1 MIRLELDWGASREYV
16 EQAEP
21 MKEVVE
27 SIQNDLQDYVNKSGM
42 DTVKQYLSTHYF
54 DQTGYRYSSFL
65 EDIQSGSGMFIASKF
80 LCDYSQKEYPL
91 CGPALD
97 IMHRITAA
105 KIAQERIFGEI
116 EANNAFEQWVVGDH
130 DT

>member
-1 MIRLELDWGASREYV
+1 MIKVQLDWGAAREYV

-27 SIQNDLQDYVNKSGM
+27 FIQNDLQEYVNESGM

-54 DQTGYRYSSFL
+54 DETGYRYNSLL
-65 EDIQSGSGMFIASKF
+65 EDAGTWARNDVLSA
-80 LCDYSQKEYPL
+80 
-91 CGPALD
+91 
-97 IMHRITAA
+97 MHRITAA
-105 KIAQERIFGEI
+105 RIAQERIFGEE
-116 EANNAFEQWVVGDH
+116 EAERAFAQWVLGHH

>member
-1 MIRLELDWGASREYV
+1 MIKVELDWGAAREYV

-27 SIQNDLQDYVNKSGM
+27 FIQNDLQEYVNESGM

-54 DQTGYRYSSFL
+54 DETGYRYNSFL
-65 EDIQSGSGMFIASKF
+65 EDIQSGMR
-80 LCDYSQKEYPL
+80 DYPL
-91 CGPALD
+91 G

-105 KIAQERIFGEI
+105 RIAQERIFGEE
-116 EANNAFEQWVVGDH
+116 EAERAFAQWVLGHH

>member
-1 MIRLELDWGASREYV
+1 MIRVELDWGASREYV

-21 MKEVVE
+21 MMEVVE

-54 DQTGYRYSSFL
+54 DESGYRYHSLL
-65 EDIQSGSGMFIASKF
+65 EDAGTWARNEVLSA
-80 LCDYSQKEYPL
+80 
-91 CGPALD
+91 
-97 IMHRITAA
+97 MHRITAA
-105 KIAQERIFGEI
+105 RMAQERIFGEE
-116 EANNAFEQWVVGDH
+116 EAERAFGQWVVGRH